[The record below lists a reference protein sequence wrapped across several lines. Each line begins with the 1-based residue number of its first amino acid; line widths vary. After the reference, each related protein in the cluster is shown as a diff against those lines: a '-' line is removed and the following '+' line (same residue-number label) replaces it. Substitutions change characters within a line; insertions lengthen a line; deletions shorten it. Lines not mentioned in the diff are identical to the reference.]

1 MFLQRRSVQCKNIHP
16 MLNPRELLLAGLIL
30 FLRTQS
36 RFHWTPYG
44 VGRKSRTLSR
54 IFKTPKDVQQG
65 ISNQNPC
72 LLLCAWADCILVS
85 ITLSLLVPSW
95 CPHISHKCITSWAA
109 LSWSLEGVTALQ
121 TLPPPPRFSQVLLP
135 SCCYITHLLQPAS
148 RTSLEMKCF
157 PLMVSIL
164 WGFQPTSLLC
174 TVVSGRIADLQDLLL
189 VEDGRVETGRQGDR
203 KNMFISLSSFLLLNG
218 SLFPQVKS

>member
-1 MFLQRRSVQCKNIHP
+1 
-16 MLNPRELLLAGLIL
+16 
-30 FLRTQS
+30 
-36 RFHWTPYG
+36 
-44 VGRKSRTLSR
+44 
-54 IFKTPKDVQQG
+54 
-65 ISNQNPC
+65 
-72 LLLCAWADCILVS
+72 
-85 ITLSLLVPSW
+85 
-95 CPHISHKCITSWAA
+95 
-109 LSWSLEGVTALQ
+109 
-121 TLPPPPRFSQVLLP
+121 
-135 SCCYITHLLQPAS
+135 
-148 RTSLEMKCF
+148 MKCF